1 MTEAV
6 EKAFED
12 AQKQDLEAVMI
23 LGLNQHGGI
32 TISSS
37 VNNIAAMH
45 WMLNKSIFDIN
56 VFQSNSKEPA
66 QEETEEKSE

>member
-12 AQKQDLEAVMI
+12 AQSNPLEAVMI
-23 LGLNQHGGI
+23 LGLTENGGL
-32 TISSS
+32 TINSSL
-37 VNNIAAMH
+37 NNIAAMH

-56 VFQSNSKEPA
+56 VYQNNSKP
-66 QEETEEKSE
+66 EEQAEEQKKE

>member
-1 MTEAV
+1 
-6 EKAFED
+6 
-12 AQKQDLEAVMI
+12 MI
-23 LGLNQHGGI
+23 LGLNDKGGI
-32 TISSS
+32 TINSS

>member
-12 AQKQDLEAVMI
+12 AQSNTLEAVMI
-23 LGLNQHGGI
+23 LGLTENGGL
-32 TISSS
+32 TI
-37 VNNIAAMH
+37 NIAAMH

-56 VFQSNSKEPA
+56 VYQNNSKP
-66 QEETEEKSE
+66 EEQAEEQKKE

>member
-12 AQKQDLEAVMI
+12 AQSNTLEAVMI
-23 LGLNQHGGI
+23 LGLTENGGL
-32 TISSS
+32 TINSSL
-37 VNNIAAMH
+37 NNIAAMH

-56 VFQSNSKEPA
+56 VYQNNSKP
-66 QEETEEKSE
+66 EEQAEEQKKE

>member
-6 EKAFED
+6 EKAS
-12 AQKQDLEAVMI
+12 KTHRSKTLRAVMI
-23 LGLNQHGGI
+23 LGLTQHGGI

-45 WMLNKSIFDIN
+45 
-56 VFQSNSKEPA
+56 
-66 QEETEEKSE
+66 